1 MRRRTFLA
9 GLGFAALQLAG
20 CAAKPQTT
28 PDYVLTY
35 ADNQP
40 AGYPTTQGAQYFAD
54 LVQQQTGGKV
64 VIQVKANGEYGSE
77 QQVWEQL
84 AIGGVDF
91 ARVSLSVATDDLP
104 RLNVLLLPYLYRDAD
119 HMWRVL
125 DGSIGAEFLQDFT
138 AQGRVVLSWYD
149 AGARSFYARQPV
161 RSLNDLQG
169 KTIRVQNACWVQ
181 CRRPRRTAMCTRRLR
196 PGRSMPP
203 KTTGRPTIPWS
214 TTRWHGTTWPM
225 SIAAYRKCSWLPAAH
240 GMHYRRNTGRPCK
253 RAPGHRRS
261 MSASSGH
268 RRKQLPE
275 KRHWLTGAGN
285 CRCPKKKCRTSG
297 NWCSRYTGNTV
308 PTICRWW
315 RRYRQSD
322 NRERDESNK
331 KAHSFEVML
340 RSTFPPRPLRGTA
353 NKPDPPV
360 WLVCNIKINVSA
372 EYTQGAAEDLL
383 NQKLSL
389 SSHIHR
395 SR

>member
-125 DGSIGAEFLQDFT
+125 DGSICT
-138 AQGRVVLSWYD
+138 LSR
-149 AGARSFYARQPV
+149 GS
-161 RSLNDLQG
+161 
-169 KTIRVQNACWVQ
+169 
-181 CRRPRRTAMCTRRLR
+181 
-196 PGRSMPP
+196 
-203 KTTGRPTIPWS
+203 
-214 TTRWHGTTWPM
+214 
-225 SIAAYRKCSWLPAAH
+225 
-240 GMHYRRNTGRPCK
+240 
-253 RAPGHRRS
+253 
-261 MSASSGH
+261 SSGATESDTRAKSTPPMASCSH
-268 RRKQLPE
+268 TCCSVPYSPFA
-275 KRHWLTGAGN
+275 LT
-285 CRCPKKKCRTSG
+285 
-297 NWCSRYTGNTV
+297 
-308 PTICRWW
+308 
-315 RRYRQSD
+315 
-322 NRERDESNK
+322 
-331 KAHSFEVML
+331 
-340 RSTFPPRPLRGTA
+340 
-353 NKPDPPV
+353 
-360 WLVCNIKINVSA
+360 
-372 EYTQGAAEDLL
+372 
-383 NQKLSL
+383 
-389 SSHIHR
+389 
-395 SR
+395 

>member
-20 CAAKPQTT
+20 CSAKPQTT

-91 ARVSLSVATDDLP
+91 ARVSLSVVTDDLP

-138 AQGRVVLSWYD
+138 AQGRVGLSWYD

-169 KTIRVQNACWVQ
+169 KTIRVQDSQIVIDMIRLLGAV
-181 CRRPRRTAMCTRRLR
+181 PETTAYSDVYSALET
-196 PGRSMPP
+196 GQIDAAE
-203 KTTGRPTIPWS
+203 TTGRPTIPWS

-225 SIAAYRKCSWLPAAH
+225 STAAYRRYSWLPAAH
-240 GMHYRRNTGRPCK
+240 GMHCRRNTGRPCK
-253 RAPGHRRS
+253 RAPGHRRNT
-261 MSASSGH
+261 SASSGR

-275 KRHWLTGAGN
+275 KRHWLAGAGN

-297 NWCSRYTGNTV
+297 SWCSRYTGNIA

-315 RRYRQSD
+315 KRYRQSD

-340 RSTFPPRPLRGTA
+340 HGKTL
-353 NKPDPPV
+353 PV
-360 WLVCNIKINVSA
+360 QCYK
-372 EYTQGAAEDLL
+372 
-383 NQKLSL
+383 
-389 SSHIHR
+389 R
-395 SR
+395 

>member
-20 CAAKPQTT
+20 CSAKPQTT

-138 AQGRVVLSWYD
+138 AQGRVGLSWYD

-169 KTIRVQNACWVQ
+169 KTIRVQDSQIVIDMIRLLGAVPETTAYSDVYSALETGQIDAAENNWPAYYSMEHYKVARASAQYERQLWAQEETAARKAALAGGCRELPLPEEEMQNFRQLVQ
-181 CRRPRRTAMCTRRLR
+181 PL
-196 PGRSMPP
+196 
-203 KTTGRPTIPWS
+203 
-214 TTRWHGTTWPM
+214 
-225 SIAAYRKCSWLPAAH
+225 YRKYCADYLP
-240 GMHYRRNTGRPCK
+240 
-253 RAPGHRRS
+253 
-261 MSASSGH
+261 
-268 RRKQLPE
+268 
-275 KRHWLTGAGN
+275 
-285 CRCPKKKCRTSG
+285 
-297 NWCSRYTGNTV
+297 
-308 PTICRWW
+308 
-315 RRYRQSD
+315 
-322 NRERDESNK
+322 
-331 KAHSFEVML
+331 
-340 RSTFPPRPLRGTA
+340 
-353 NKPDPPV
+353 
-360 WLVCNIKINVSA
+360 LVEEIQA
-372 EYTQGAAEDLL
+372 E
-383 NQKLSL
+383 
-389 SSHIHR
+389 
-395 SR
+395 